1 MSNVLTGRFRRTTRG
16 WMACALLAA
25 PLLAQSDTQSP
36 ERQTTRQRVRAA
48 KAKIEA
54 GDLVALRHKY
64 FVERHK
70 GPSEEFDIVAA
81 RSRAIATREQQRLR
95 EAAQIAHVGTVW
107 APIGPAPSTD
117 GQTPQNFLQPSPV
130 AGRTTDIMIDP
141 VDNSVYVGA
150 AQGGVWKTTDN
161 GATWAPLTE
170 GLASQATGALAM
182 DPSNHLTIYWGTGEG
197 NFSADSYAGVGIYK
211 SIDGGANWTGPFGG
225 TLFAARSVVS
235 IAVDRTNSNRVV
247 ALTSS
252 GICGV
257 GAVLC
262 GATVPN
268 RGAFLSLDGGVTW
281 NPATHPAGMALNIP
295 GSIVLQDPLV
305 ATRWYAAMA
314 NLNTVSG
321 GLWLSTDSG
330 ATWTSM
336 NGVGGFPALNL
347 PASGLN
353 RYWITAGVDP
363 AVPGQSV
370 LFVGT
375 GHNNA
380 STARGGRIFRSLDS
394 GTSWAELTA
403 ARDYCMGQC
412 FYDMPIWTVANN
424 PAILYHGGAGS
435 VPTAGV
441 TKSNFRKSV
450 NALNATP
457 ANVTFADFF
466 VSADNTTALH
476 SDSHGIVTHPS
487 DANQLWTTNDG
498 GIWRSTDAGVNWSNR
513 NTNLQITQHTGVD
526 LLLTDAA
533 NRAYS
538 GTQDNGTMGWTGAG
552 VAWPHLDFGDG
563 GYALFD
569 QGAGGN
575 NLVHTYFN
583 QTNNLLGVGCTTGG
597 FATTQGGYNGSFADT
612 VQPNG
617 IALADRVLFYA
628 PIHMDRGTG
637 AASETLYYGTHR
649 LYRSVNFFSSVC
661 NAAAQLPTHF
671 VDIMNAVDLLGG
683 AGSWSA
689 IETKANG
696 APPANADT
704 ICVGSSTGR
713 IFCTNNGTAG
723 APTWTERDAALTP
736 KLFVSDVLIDPAV
749 AWNPGTSGVAYQSRS
764 GFFGSAGQNIRKTVD
779 GGVTWAPA
787 ATGIPDIPV
796 NAIALDPLVPNT
808 VWAGTDVGVYVSTNG
823 GTSWTI
829 HGTGMPNVAVF
840 DLKTSPLPVGQ
851 GAIIAATHGRG
862 MYRLT
867 PLTPVNLLG
876 VEVE

>member
-347 PASGLN
+347 PPQPLLDHRRCRSRGARSIGAL
-353 RYWITAGVDP
+353 RRHRPQQRVDRARWQDLP
-363 AVPGQSV
+363 LARQWH
-370 LFVGT
+370 LVGR
-375 GHNNA
+375 A
-380 STARGGRIFRSLDS
+380 
-394 GTSWAELTA
+394 
-403 ARDYCMGQC
+403 
-412 FYDMPIWTVANN
+412 
-424 PAILYHGGAGS
+424 HGGA
-435 VPTAGV
+435 
-441 TKSNFRKSV
+441 
-450 NALNATP
+450 
-457 ANVTFADFF
+457 
-466 VSADNTTALH
+466 
-476 SDSHGIVTHPS
+476 
-487 DANQLWTTNDG
+487 
-498 GIWRSTDAGVNWSNR
+498 
-513 NTNLQITQHTGVD
+513 
-526 LLLTDAA
+526 
-533 NRAYS
+533 
-538 GTQDNGTMGWTGAG
+538 
-552 VAWPHLDFGDG
+552 
-563 GYALFD
+563 
-569 QGAGGN
+569 
-575 NLVHTYFN
+575 
-583 QTNNLLGVGCTTGG
+583 
-597 FATTQGGYNGSFADT
+597 
-612 VQPNG
+612 
-617 IALADRVLFYA
+617 
-628 PIHMDRGTG
+628 
-637 AASETLYYGTHR
+637 
-649 LYRSVNFFSSVC
+649 
-661 NAAAQLPTHF
+661 
-671 VDIMNAVDLLGG
+671 
-683 AGSWSA
+683 
-689 IETKANG
+689 
-696 APPANADT
+696 
-704 ICVGSSTGR
+704 
-713 IFCTNNGTAG
+713 
-723 APTWTERDAALTP
+723 
-736 KLFVSDVLIDPAV
+736 
-749 AWNPGTSGVAYQSRS
+749 
-764 GFFGSAGQNIRKTVD
+764 
-779 GGVTWAPA
+779 
-787 ATGIPDIPV
+787 
-796 NAIALDPLVPNT
+796 
-808 VWAGTDVGVYVSTNG
+808 
-823 GTSWTI
+823 
-829 HGTGMPNVAVF
+829 
-840 DLKTSPLPVGQ
+840 
-851 GAIIAATHGRG
+851 
-862 MYRLT
+862 
-867 PLTPVNLLG
+867 
-876 VEVE
+876 